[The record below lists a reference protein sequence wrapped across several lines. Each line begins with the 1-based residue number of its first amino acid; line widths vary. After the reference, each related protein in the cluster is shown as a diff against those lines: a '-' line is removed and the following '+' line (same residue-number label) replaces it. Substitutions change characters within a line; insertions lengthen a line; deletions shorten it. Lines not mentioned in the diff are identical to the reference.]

1 MRPSRAHAFTSS
13 TVASR
18 VMLPPGSSD
27 DSTMNAMSSGW
38 EKSLNLRKPSTTMIW
53 LCDTV
58 WGDCCVLTP
67 GANTDTGLV
76 VTVPEEFTTQ

>member
-1 MRPSRAHAFTSS
+1 MFTSS

-18 VMLPPGSSD
+18 VMPPPGSSD
-27 DSTMNAMSSGW
+27 DRTMNAMSSGW
-38 EKSLNLRKPSTTMIW
+38 EKSLNLRKPSTTIIW

-58 WGDCCVLTP
+58 CGDCCVLTP
-67 GANTDTGLV
+67 GENTDMGFV